1 MFLLCIVRALF
12 FVMKGVMMSICGE
25 IENTQATIG
34 MYVSKLRKI
43 LHEPNLKCESY
54 KRRLRL
60 FCGELEE
67 LFERLE
73 MLEDIAEEFELPMT
87 VETFVDQL
95 EKKGT

>member
-1 MFLLCIVRALF
+1 
-12 FVMKGVMMSICGE
+12 MSICGE
-25 IENTQATIG
+25 IENTQTTIG

-60 FCGELEE
+60 FCGELTE

-73 MLEDIAEEFELPMT
+73 MLEDIAEEFDLPMS

>member
-1 MFLLCIVRALF
+1 
-12 FVMKGVMMSICGE
+12 MSICGE
-25 IENTQATIG
+25 IENTQTTIG
-34 MYVSKLRKI
+34 MYVSKLRKL

-54 KRRLRL
+54 KRRLKL
-60 FCGELEE
+60 FCGELTE

-73 MLEDIAEEFELPMT
+73 MLEDIAEEFDLPMS

>member
-34 MYVSKLRKI
+34 MYVDELRKI
-43 LHEPNLKCESY
+43 LHQSNLKCSSY
-54 KRRLRL
+54 KQRLRL
-60 FCGELEE
+60 SCRELEE

>member
-1 MFLLCIVRALF
+1 L
-12 FVMKGVMMSICGE
+12 KGEEMSICGE

-34 MYVSKLRKI
+34 MYVSKLRKL

-60 FCGELEE
+60 FCRELTE

-73 MLEDIAEEFELPMT
+73 MLEDIAEEFDLPMS

>member
-1 MFLLCIVRALF
+1 
-12 FVMKGVMMSICGE
+12 MMSICGE
-25 IENTQATIG
+25 IENTQTTIG
-34 MYVSKLRKI
+34 MYVSKLRKM

-54 KRRLRL
+54 KRRLKL
-60 FCGELEE
+60 FCGELTE

-73 MLEDIAEEFELPMT
+73 MLEDIAEEFDLPMS

>member
-1 MFLLCIVRALF
+1 
-12 FVMKGVMMSICGE
+12 MKGVMMSICGE

-60 FCGELEE
+60 FCKELTE

-73 MLEDIAEEFELPMT
+73 MLEDIAEEFDLPMT